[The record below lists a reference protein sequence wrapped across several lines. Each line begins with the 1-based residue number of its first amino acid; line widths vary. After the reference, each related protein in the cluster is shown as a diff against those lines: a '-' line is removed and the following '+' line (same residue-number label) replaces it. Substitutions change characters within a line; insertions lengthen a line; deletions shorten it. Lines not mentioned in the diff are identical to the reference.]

1 MSFFSTSVHGYE
13 GITVR
18 YRPQTQ
24 DAYGGLPARVSVSLN
39 RSDSWLVLDIEDARS
54 LLAQLPVVLTEHDA
68 VEAAASSS
76 DKAA

>member
-1 MSFFSTSVHGYE
+1 MSFFHTSAHGYK

-24 DAYGGLPARVSVSLN
+24 DEYGGLPARVSVSLN
-39 RSDSWLVLDIEDARS
+39 RSNSWLVLDIEDARS
-54 LLAQLPVVLTEHDA
+54 LLVQLPVVLAEHDA
-68 VEAAASSS
+68 VEAAAASS

>member
-13 GITVR
+13 GITVS

-24 DAYGGLPARVSVSLN
+24 DKYGGLPARVSVSLN
-39 RSDSWLVLDIEDARS
+39 RSDSCLCLDIADARS
-54 LLAQLPVVLTEHDA
+54 LLAQLPVVLAEHDA
-68 VEAAASSS
+68 VEAAASS

>member
-1 MSFFSTSVHGYE
+1 MSFFSTTDHGYE

-24 DAYGGLPARVSVSLN
+24 DEYGGLPARVSVSLN
-39 RSDSWLVLDIEDARS
+39 RSESWMCLDVEDARS
-54 LLAQLPVVLTEHDA
+54 LLAQLPVVLAEHDA
-68 VEAAASSS
+68 VEAATSS